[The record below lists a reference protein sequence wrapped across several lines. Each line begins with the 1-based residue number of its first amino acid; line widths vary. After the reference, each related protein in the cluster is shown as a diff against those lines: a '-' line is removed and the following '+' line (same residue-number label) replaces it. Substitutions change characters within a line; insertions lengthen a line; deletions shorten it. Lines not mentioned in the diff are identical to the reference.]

1 MSEENNLVSENIKPN
16 ISNLIITEE
25 EKNLILENIKNE
37 FKLTAK
43 KRGRKPKAQ
52 EDKVWD
58 QPQYKKDYF
67 NKYYHEK
74 IKNKEVVMETC
85 PDCGK
90 EYNHLWK
97 SQHKKTKSHTLFI
110 ELKNKLL
117 EGKKVVE

>member
-1 MSEENNLVSENIKPN
+1 MSEQNSLV
-16 ISNLIITEE
+16 ISEE
-25 EKNLILENIKNE
+25 EKKLILENIKNE

-74 IKNKEVVMETC
+74 IKTKEVQMEDC
-85 PDCGK
+85 PECGK
-90 EYNHLWK
+90 SYNHLWK
-97 SQHKKTKSHTLFI
+97 SQHKATKHHLLFI

-117 EGKKVVE
+117 DEIMSKNI